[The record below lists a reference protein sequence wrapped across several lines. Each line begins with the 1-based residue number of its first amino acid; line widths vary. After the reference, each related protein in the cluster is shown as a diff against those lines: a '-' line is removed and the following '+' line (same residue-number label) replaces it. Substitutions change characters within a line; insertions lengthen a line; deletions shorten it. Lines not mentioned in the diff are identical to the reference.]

1 MRITILYLLIISGF
15 LQVREGHAQ
24 LNRMDS
30 LLRVIVKGK
39 ADTNAVYA
47 HYYYGEY
54 FENENPD
61 SADWYYRKGLQLA
74 EKLQFKTGMA
84 AYASYA
90 LVLLNNRGDYLEG
103 LRVAQQALDLFK
115 DGTGTERDLA
125 VGHINIGNEWQYL
138 GDLKKAAE
146 AYLQGAAIAGSLKDQ
161 LLLRVCYNNL
171 SSVFIELKDYNKV
184 LEYASKAYNIALSMH
199 NDYARA
205 SSMINLAIGETELNR
220 NYSRAISLFDSVS
233 AIAKRIEEPVLVLD
247 ALNGQGEVY
256 LKMKQLSKAGA
267 TFNRLLL
274 DAKTTENKPY
284 EMFAAAGIATIADQ
298 KGLYKEAAENIQ
310 LAISLADSTGA
321 LLEKKNYLGMAAE
334 IAGKSGNPALSA
346 GFYRQYNKLSDSLMN
361 VQRQSDV
368 RLEEARY
375 NATLREQMIVLQQ
388 TQISRRNWQIG
399 LLMVSLLAAI
409 LIFLLWLNNL
419 NKKRQLQEQKIED
432 LEKEKL
438 LLATKSLL
446 KGQEDERSRL
456 AKDLHDGLGGMLSG
470 IKLTLGGM
478 KGNMVLTEENAR
490 LFSGALFKLDQTI
503 GEMRRVA
510 HSMMPEALLRLG
522 LGQALSDYCN
532 GLTESSA
539 GLLVN
544 YQQFGLQDRLPN
556 DTEIVVY
563 RIVQEL
569 LTNVI
574 KHSKATQVLV
584 QLMQQD
590 NLLMLTVED
599 NGQGFKPEA
608 VPNNN
613 GSGLSNIHSRVS
625 YLHGT
630 IDIKAEPGKGSSFHI
645 EIPLSS

>member
-1 MRITILYLLIISGF
+1 MPSAIRYLFFLAGF
-15 LQVREGHAQ
+15 LPVRESNAQ
-24 LNRMDS
+24 LNRKDS
-30 LLRVIVKGK
+30 LFNAIANQK
-39 ADTNAVYA
+39 ADSNAVYA
-47 HYYYGEY
+47 LYYYGEY

-74 EKLQFKTGMA
+74 EKL
-84 AYASYA
+84 AYKKGIASYSSYA
-90 LVLLNNRGDYLEG
+90 LVLLNNKGDYLEG
-103 LRVAQQALDLFK
+103 LKVAQMALDLFEE
-115 DGTGTERDLA
+115 GAGTERDLA

-138 GDLKKAAE
+138 GDLKQAAE
-146 AYLQGAAIAGSLKDQ
+146 AYLKGAAIAGRIKDQ
-161 LLLRVCYNNL
+161 FLLRVCYNNL
-171 SSVFIELKDYNKV
+171 SSVFIELKDYHKV
-184 LEYASKAYNIALSMH
+184 LEYSTKAYSIATQMN

-205 SSMINLAIGETELNR
+205 SSMINMAVGEIELNK
-220 NYSRAISLFDSVS
+220 NYLKAISLYDSIA
-233 AIAKRIEEPVLVLD
+233 AIGKRIEEPVLELD
-247 ALNGQGEVY
+247 ALNGKGEVY
-256 LKMKQLSKAGA
+256 MKMNQLGKASEVY
-267 TFNRLLL
+267 NKLLFE
-274 DAKTTENKPY
+274 AKSTANTPY
-284 EMFAAAGIATIADQ
+284 EMFASAGLALIADQ
-298 KGLYKEAAENIQ
+298 SGRFGEAAQ
-310 LAISLADSTGA
+310 YLQKAISLADSTGA
-321 LLEKKNYLGMAAE
+321 LLEKKNYLGVGVE
-334 IAGKSGNPALSA
+334 IALKSGNSTLSA
-346 GFYRQYNKLSDSLMN
+346 IFYRQYNQLSDSLMS

-388 TQISRRNWQIG
+388 AKISRRNWQVG
-399 LLMVSLLAAI
+399 LLVVSMVAAF
-409 LIFLLWLNNL
+409 LIFFLWVVNL
-419 NKKRQLQEQKIED
+419 NKKRQLQKRKIQQLEQ
-432 LEKEKL
+432 EKQL
-438 LLATKSLL
+438 LSVQALL
-446 KGQEDERSRL
+446 KGQEEERSRM

-490 LFSGALFKLDQTI
+490 LFSGALLKLDQTI

-544 YQQFGLQDRLPN
+544 YQQFGLKERLPN

-599 NGQGFKPEA
+599 NGQGFKPET
-608 VPNNN
+608 VLNNN

-630 IDIKAEPGKGSSFHI
+630 IDIKSEPGKGSSFHI
-645 EIPLSS
+645 EIPTNW

>member
-1 MRITILYLLIISGF
+1 MPSAIRYLFFLAGF
-15 LQVREGHAQ
+15 LPVRESNAQ
-24 LNRMDS
+24 LNRKDS
-30 LLRVIVKGK
+30 LFNAIANQK
-39 ADTNAVYA
+39 ADSNAVYA
-47 HYYYGEY
+47 LYYYGEY

-74 EKLQFKTGMA
+74 EKL
-84 AYASYA
+84 AYKKGIASYSSYA
-90 LVLLNNRGDYLEG
+90 LVLLNNKGDYLEG
-103 LRVAQQALDLFK
+103 LKVAQMALDLFEE
-115 DGTGTERDLA
+115 GAGTERDLA

-138 GDLKKAAE
+138 GDLKQAAE
-146 AYLQGAAIAGSLKDQ
+146 AYLKGAAIAGRIKDQ
-161 LLLRVCYNNL
+161 FLLRVCYNNL
-171 SSVFIELKDYNKV
+171 SSVFIELKDYHKV
-184 LEYASKAYNIALSMH
+184 LEYSTKAYSIATQMN

-205 SSMINLAIGETELNR
+205 SSMINMAVGEIELNK
-220 NYSRAISLFDSVS
+220 NYLKAISLYDSIA
-233 AIAKRIEEPVLVLD
+233 AIGKRIEEPVLELD
-247 ALNGQGEVY
+247 ALNGRGEVY
-256 LKMKQLSKAGA
+256 VKMKQLARAVYEYNKLLSAAQLAGQ
-267 TFNRLLL
+267 L
-274 DAKTTENKPY
+274 PY
-284 EMFAAAGIATIADQ
+284 KMFAAAGLAMVAEQ
-298 KGLYKEAAENIQ
+298 NKKYSEAAEYIQ
-310 LAISLADSTGA
+310 LAISLADSSGA
-321 LLEKKNYLGMAAE
+321 LLEKKNYIGMAAV
-334 IAGKSGNPALSA
+334 IAEKSGNMQLAT
-346 GFYRQYNKLSDSLMN
+346 GFYRKYNQLSDSLLN
-361 VQRQSDV
+361 EQRQSDI

-375 NATLREQMIVLQQ
+375 NASRREQMIVLQQ
-388 TQISRRNWQIG
+388 AKISRRNWQIG
-399 LLMVSLLAAI
+399 LLVVSMVAAF
-409 LIFLLWLNNL
+409 LIFFLWVVNL
-419 NKKRQLQEQKIED
+419 NKKRQLQKRKIQQLEQ
-432 LEKEKL
+432 EKQL
-438 LLATKSLL
+438 LSVQALL
-446 KGQEDERSRL
+446 KGQEEERSRM

-490 LFSGALFKLDQTI
+490 LFSGALLKLDQTI

-544 YQQFGLQDRLPN
+544 YQQFGLKERLPN

-599 NGQGFKPEA
+599 NGQGFKPET
-608 VPNNN
+608 VLNNN

-630 IDIKAEPGKGSSFHI
+630 IDIKSEPGKGSSFHI
-645 EIPLSS
+645 EIPTNW

>member
-1 MRITILYLLIISGF
+1 MPSAIRYLFFLAGF
-15 LQVREGHAQ
+15 LPVRESNAQ
-24 LNRMDS
+24 LNRKDS
-30 LLRVIVKGK
+30 LFNAIANQK
-39 ADTNAVYA
+39 ADSNAVYA
-47 HYYYGEY
+47 LYYYGEY

-74 EKLQFKTGMA
+74 EKL
-84 AYASYA
+84 AYKKGIASYSSYA
-90 LVLLNNRGDYLEG
+90 LVLLNNKGDYLEG
-103 LRVAQQALDLFK
+103 LKVAQMALDLFEE
-115 DGTGTERDLA
+115 GAGTERDLA

-138 GDLKKAAE
+138 GDLKQAAE
-146 AYLQGAAIAGSLKDQ
+146 AYLKGAAIAGRIKDQ
-161 LLLRVCYNNL
+161 FLLRVCYNNL
-171 SSVFIELKDYNKV
+171 SSVFIELKDYHKV
-184 LEYASKAYNIALSMH
+184 LEYSTKAYSIATQMN

-205 SSMINLAIGETELNR
+205 SSMINMAVGEIELNK
-220 NYSRAISLFDSVS
+220 NYLKAISLYDSIA
-233 AIAKRIEEPVLVLD
+233 AIGKRIEEPVLELD
-247 ALNGQGEVY
+247 ALNGRGEVY
-256 LKMKQLSKAGA
+256 VKMKQLARAVYEYNKLLSAAQLAGQ
-267 TFNRLLL
+267 L
-274 DAKTTENKPY
+274 PY
-284 EMFAAAGIATIADQ
+284 KMFAAAGLAMVAEQ
-298 KGLYKEAAENIQ
+298 NKKYSEAAEYIQ
-310 LAISLADSTGA
+310 LAISLADSSGA
-321 LLEKKNYLGMAAE
+321 LLEKKNYIGMAAV
-334 IAGKSGNPALSA
+334 IAEKSGNMQLAT
-346 GFYRQYNKLSDSLMN
+346 GFYRKYNQLSDSLLN
-361 VQRQSDV
+361 EQRQSDI

-375 NATLREQMIVLQQ
+375 NASRREQMIVLQQ
-388 TQISRRNWQIG
+388 AKISRRNWQIG
-399 LLMVSLLAAI
+399 LLVVSMVAAF
-409 LIFLLWLNNL
+409 LIFFLWVVNL
-419 NKKRQLQEQKIED
+419 NKKRQLQKRKIQQLEQ
-432 LEKEKL
+432 EKQL
-438 LLATKSLL
+438 LSVQALL
-446 KGQEDERSRL
+446 KGQEEERSRM

-490 LFSGALFKLDQTI
+490 LFSGALLKLDQTI

-544 YQQFGLQDRLPN
+544 YQQFGLQERLPN

-599 NGQGFKPEA
+599 NGQGFKPET
-608 VPNNN
+608 VLNNN

-630 IDIKAEPGKGSSFHI
+630 IDIKSEPGKGSSFHI
-645 EIPLSS
+645 EIPTNW

>member
-1 MRITILYLLIISGF
+1 M
-15 LQVREGHAQ
+15 
-24 LNRMDS
+24 N
-30 LLRVIVKGK
+30 
-39 ADTNAVYA
+39 
-47 HYYYGEY
+47 
-54 FENENPD
+54 
-61 SADWYYRKGLQLA
+61 
-74 EKLQFKTGMA
+74 
-84 AYASYA
+84 
-90 LVLLNNRGDYLEG
+90 
-103 LRVAQQALDLFK
+103 
-115 DGTGTERDLA
+115 
-125 VGHINIGNEWQYL
+125 
-138 GDLKKAAE
+138 
-146 AYLQGAAIAGSLKDQ
+146 
-161 LLLRVCYNNL
+161 
-171 SSVFIELKDYNKV
+171 
-184 LEYASKAYNIALSMH
+184 

-205 SSMINLAIGETELNR
+205 SSMINMAVGEIELNK
-220 NYSRAISLFDSVS
+220 NYLKAISLYDSIA
-233 AIAKRIEEPVLVLD
+233 AIGKRIEEPVLELD
-247 ALNGQGEVY
+247 ALNGKGEVY
-256 LKMKQLSKAGA
+256 MKMNQLGKASEVY
-267 TFNRLLL
+267 NKLLFE
-274 DAKTTENKPY
+274 AKSTANTPY
-284 EMFAAAGIATIADQ
+284 EMFASAGLALIADQ
-298 KGLYKEAAENIQ
+298 SGRFGEAAQ
-310 LAISLADSTGA
+310 YLQKAISLADSTGA
-321 LLEKKNYLGMAAE
+321 LLEKKNYLGVGVE
-334 IAGKSGNPALSA
+334 IALKSGNSTLSA
-346 GFYRQYNKLSDSLMN
+346 IFYRQYNQLSDSLMS

-388 TQISRRNWQIG
+388 AKISRRNWQVG
-399 LLMVSLLAAI
+399 LLVVSMVAAF
-409 LIFLLWLNNL
+409 LIFFLWVVNL
-419 NKKRQLQEQKIED
+419 NKKRQLQKRKIQQLEQ
-432 LEKEKL
+432 EKQL
-438 LLATKSLL
+438 LSVQALL
-446 KGQEDERSRL
+446 KGQEEERSRM

-490 LFSGALFKLDQTI
+490 LFSGALLKLDQTI

-544 YQQFGLQDRLPN
+544 YQQFGLKERLPN

-599 NGQGFKPEA
+599 NGQGFKPET
-608 VPNNN
+608 VLNNN

-630 IDIKAEPGKGSSFHI
+630 IDIKSEPGKGSSFHI
-645 EIPLSS
+645 EIPTNW